1 MPSDARPYVDRQEAG
16 RALVGRLAGYA
27 DRRDVAVLALPRGGV
42 PVAVPVAQALG
53 APLDVVVVRKLG
65 LPGQPELA
73 MGAIAGVGGDVE
85 IVHNQRVLTEA
96 RVSEEDFDA
105 VYRTELEE
113 LRRRENAYRDDRPAI
128 AVRDRVVILVDDGVA
143 TGSTVLA
150 AITAIR
156 HQRPARVVV
165 AVPIGSA
172 RACTALE
179 READEVICVR
189 TPSPF
194 YGVGQGYRDF
204 SPTQDDEVRIAL
216 ARVADS
222 TTDSTGTSPR

>member
-16 RALVGRLAGYA
+16 RALAGRLAGYA
-27 DRRDVAVLALPRGGV
+27 DRRDVVVLALPRGGV
-42 PVAVPVAQALG
+42 PVAVPIAEALG
-53 APLDVVVVRKLG
+53 APLDIVVVRKLG

-85 IVHNQRVLTEA
+85 VVHNQRVLTQAQISEA
-96 RVSEEDFDA
+96 DFDV
-105 VYRTELEE
+105 VYRSELEE
-113 LRRRENAYRDDRPAI
+113 LRRRESVYRDGRPAT

-156 HQRPARVVV
+156 HHDPARVVV
-165 AVPIGSA
+165 AVPIGSS
-172 RACTALE
+172 RACTELE
-179 READEVICVR
+179 READEVVCVQ

-194 YGVGQGYRDF
+194 YGVGQGYLNFRQ
-204 SPTQDDEVRIAL
+204 TQDDEVRAAL
-216 ARVADS
+216 AGAS
-222 TTDSTGTSPR
+222 DSTGRSP